1 MIRVSIQTE
10 AFDIAAEAAM
20 VERLGVG
27 AVATFTGIVRADDG
41 VTAIELEHYPG
52 MTEASLSAIG
62 EEAHQRWGLSGCTII
77 HRVGRMEVGEPIV
90 LVLAAA
96 AHRAAALEACAFLI
110 DRLKTDATFW
120 KKEYRGADAVWVDQK
135 QADLE
140 RGNQWVE
147 QPDA

>member
-1 MIRVSIQTE
+1 MIRVSIQT
-10 AFDIAAEAAM
+10 AVFDIAAEAAM
-20 VERLGVG
+20 LERLGIG

-52 MTEASLSAIG
+52 MTEATLSAIC
-62 EEAHQRWGLSGCTII
+62 EEAYQRWGLAGCTII

-110 DRLKTDATFW
+110 DRLKTDAPFW
-120 KKEYRGADAVWVDQK
+120 KKEYRGADAVWVEAK
-135 QADLE
+135 AS
-140 RGNQWVE
+140 
-147 QPDA
+147 DAQRATRWD